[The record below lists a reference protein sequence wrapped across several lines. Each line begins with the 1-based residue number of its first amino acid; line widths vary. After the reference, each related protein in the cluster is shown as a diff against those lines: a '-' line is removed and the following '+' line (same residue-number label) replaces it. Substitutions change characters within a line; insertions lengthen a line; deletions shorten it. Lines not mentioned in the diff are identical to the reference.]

1 MLSPL
6 PAEVLLAIAEHL
18 EVRDLTTLLRVNTF
32 FHSIFVG
39 PAYRCVEAHVQT
51 LNVRPHHSDVCKNV
65 PEHSLI
71 HVKLVRLYATSARV
85 YHLVHEEDLYPPS
98 IWQGPDDFSGAFN
111 EDFLRWTQRAEP
123 ACGFLRSI
131 RTDTIVITEAALS
144 GSSSVG
150 DLQGWAA
157 DVKRVILFLPPAWT
171 QLTSVADAL
180 YHSPGPSDDGL
191 EPLIPTGMF
200 LQFAPPRAQSFT
212 AVVQHPGISWY
223 GLSDPAS
230 IDSFADALLK
240 GPRTLLRGVVDVLED
255 FGCPVSS
262 LHRLWPVL
270 KQFTLVLPEG
280 LLSSDCR
287 DYLVQEIETRLREY
301 DAPADRPP
309 MPTVRILSMLE
320 FMALPE
326 YKDVMTPKQMALWS
340 ERSVLPHFNATREYV
355 KQCVEWSRRRRELLL
370 RKYPNYER
378 HGSFEASLG
387 PPPW

>member
-1 MLSPL
+1 M
-6 PAEVLLAIAEHL
+6 
-18 EVRDLTTLLRVNTF
+18 
-32 FHSIFVG
+32 
-39 PAYRCVEAHVQT
+39 
-51 LNVRPHHSDVCKNV
+51 
-65 PEHSLI
+65 
-71 HVKLVRLYATSARV
+71 
-85 YHLVHEEDLYPPS
+85 
-98 IWQGPDDFSGAFN
+98 
-111 EDFLRWTQRAEP
+111 
-123 ACGFLRSI
+123 
-131 RTDTIVITEAALS
+131 
-144 GSSSVG
+144 
-150 DLQGWAA
+150 
-157 DVKRVILFLPPAWT
+157 
-171 QLTSVADAL
+171 ADAL

-255 FGCPVSS
+255 FCCPVSS

-280 LLSSDCR
+280 VLSSECR

-326 YKDVMTPKQMALWS
+326 YKDVMTPQQMALWS
-340 ERSVLPHFNATREYV
+340 ERSVLPHFNATQEYV

-370 RKYPNYER
+370 RKYPNYEQ